1 MPEVRT
7 MDEQKGG
14 KPNPGTKPDKRLS
27 ENKEFPK
34 PSEMG
39 HDQMHA
45 AMQNDAD
52 HHDAWAKHDAGAASK
67 APPTQHKSY
76 AAELGEA
83 LAPHAVE
90 QGRRFRSG

>member
-1 MPEVRT
+1 

-67 APPTQHKSY
+67 APPTQRKSY
-76 AAELGEA
+76 AAELGAA